1 MAHRCA
7 RRSLRN
13 SVAAAALAV
22 LFVVLASA
30 PASAI
35 PIFAQRYHLRCGQ
48 CHSVLPELNAFG
60 NYFRNHGY
68 RLPLPEHGTT
78 VFAIRYQMEYDQHP
92 AAGSRQWQGGGI
104 VLGSANFGPIT
115 TFLHYSLGAAGGPS
129 ATYLFFAAGYNEHT
143 KTLFRGGLFELPLTQ
158 SPGQRLDDLEQYGYY
173 GAHVG
178 LNNLPLSSP
187 RWGVMAE
194 KTIGNL
200 RVDGVVALSSF
211 QGAPYGGKPV
221 ATGETTWNS
230 SPEFSIWLRQTL
242 AQSNK
247 SLFEVGGTA
256 LGGTLG
262 VLPSGRLPFAD
273 LYERYGLMAH
283 ASYGDLD
290 LQAEQ
295 WYGDDH
301 DADGLLTNQHSSGGY
316 VRLKY
321 YPIPHAYF
329 GLRYDAYANPFINR
343 DFVYYAAVQ
352 IAPCRV
358 LLQEVQPPGQH
369 PFLSGA
375 FTIAFPGPLKY

>member
-1 MAHRCA
+1 LRSKFVIAAMAGFF
-7 RRSLRN
+7 
-13 SVAAAALAV
+13 VALAC
-22 LFVVLASA
+22 A

-35 PIFAQRYHLRCGQ
+35 PIFAQRYHLKCGQ

-60 NYFRNHGY
+60 NYFRSHGY

-78 VFAIRYQMEYDQHP
+78 IFAMRYQVEYDEHP
-92 AAGSRQWQGGGI
+92 AAGSREFQPGGI
-104 VLGSANFGPIT
+104 VLGSGNIGPIT
-115 TFLHYSLGAAGGPS
+115 LFLHYSLGAAGGPGGTFL
-129 ATYLFFAAGYNEHT
+129 AFAAGYNQHT
-143 KTLFRGGLFELPLTQ
+143 QTLYRGGLFELPLAQ

-194 KTIGNL
+194 RTIGNL
-200 RVDGVVALSSF
+200 RADVTVAFASY
-211 QGAPYGGKPV
+211 QGSAYGGKPI

-230 SPEFSIWLRQTL
+230 QPEVGLWLRQTL
-242 AQSNK
+242 AQSRHGE
-247 SLFEVGGTA
+247 LDVGGTA
-256 LGGTLG
+256 LGGTLAI
-262 VLPSGRLPFAD
+262 LPSGRLPFAD
-273 LYERYGLMAH
+273 LYERYGLLAH

-301 DADGLLTNQHSSGGY
+301 DADGFLTNQHSTGGY

-352 IAPCRV
+352 IAPFRV
-358 LLQEVQPPGQH
+358 LMQEVQPPGQH

-375 FTIAFPGPLKY
+375 LTVAFPGPLKN

>member
-1 MAHRCA
+1 LFNRLATAAIALLFMV
-7 RRSLRN
+7 L
-13 SVAAAALAV
+13 AAA
-22 LFVVLASA
+22 
-30 PASAI
+30 PARAI

-60 NYFRNHGY
+60 NYFRSHGY

-78 VFAIRYQMEYDQHP
+78 VFAIRYQLEYDEHP
-92 AAGSRQWQGGGI
+92 APDTREFTPGGI
-104 VLGSANFGPIT
+104 LLGSGNIGPIT
-115 TFLHYSLGAAGGPS
+115 AFLHYNFGAGGGPS
-129 ATYLFFAAGYNEHT
+129 ATYLAFAAGYNAHT
-143 KTLFRGGLFELPLTQ
+143 QTLYRGGLFELPLAQ

-194 KTIGNL
+194 RTIGNL
-200 RVDGVVALSSF
+200 RADVVVDWGFYAGS
-211 QGAPYGGKPV
+211 AYGGKPV
-221 ATGETTWNS
+221 PTGEYTWMK
-230 SPEFSIWLRQTL
+230 SPETSLWLRQTL
-242 AQSNK
+242 VQTRKDELDIGA
-247 SLFEVGGTA
+247 TA

-262 VLPSGRLPFAD
+262 VLPTGRLAFAD
-273 LYERYGLMAH
+273 LYERYGLLAH
-283 ASYGDLD
+283 AAYGDLD
-290 LQAEQ
+290 FQAEQ

-301 DADGLLTNQHSSGGY
+301 DADGFLTNQHSSGGY

-321 YPIPHAYF
+321 YPIQHAYF

-352 IAPCRV
+352 IAPFRV
-358 LLQEVQPPGQH
+358 LMQEVQPPGQH

-375 FTIAFPGPLKY
+375 ITVAFPGPLKY

>member
-1 MAHRCA
+1 L
-7 RRSLRN
+7 RS
-13 SVAAAALAV
+13 SVVGAALAA
-22 LFVVLASA
+22 LFVAASA
-30 PASAI
+30 PAYAI

-60 NYFRNHGY
+60 NYFRSHGY

-78 VFAIRYQMEYDQHP
+78 IFAMRYQVEYDEHP
-92 AAGSRQWQGGGI
+92 AAGARQWQPGGI
-104 VLGSANFGPIT
+104 VLGSGNIGPIT
-115 TFLHYSLGAAGGPS
+115 AFVHYSLGAAGGPGGTFL
-129 ATYLFFAAGYNEHT
+129 AFAAGYNART
-143 KTLFRGGLFELPLTQ
+143 QTLYRGGLFELPLAQ
-158 SPGQRLDDLEQYGYY
+158 SPGQRLDDLQQYGYY

-187 RWGVMAE
+187 RWGLMAE
-194 KTIGNL
+194 RTFGNL
-200 RVDGVVALSSF
+200 TADVTMAFGSY
-211 QGAPYGGKPV
+211 QGAAYGGKPV
-221 ATGETTWNS
+221 PTGEFTWNKQ
-230 SPEFSIWLRQTL
+230 PEVGVWLRQKLVESRTSEL
-242 AQSNK
+242 D
-247 SLFEVGGTA
+247 VGGTA

-262 VLPSGRLPFAD
+262 VLPTGRLPFAD
-273 LYERYGLMAH
+273 LYTRYGLLAH
-283 ASYGDLD
+283 ARYGDLD

-301 DADGLLTNQHSSGGY
+301 DADGFLTNQHSSGGY

-321 YPIPHAYF
+321 YPIPHAYL
-329 GLRYDAYANPFINR
+329 GIRYDAYANPFITR
-343 DFVYYAAVQ
+343 DVVYYGAVQ